1 MEIIAPSAWRFTSCK
16 LTSISNRKRTSA
28 STASASIQ
36 TTVLRGREP
45 KSPHPILRTMSIA
58 FIAHDEEKPTLI
70 EFVEE
75 HADLLKKFECMAT
88 GSTGERL
95 NETTDL
101 EVEVLKSG
109 SHGGDMMIG
118 AAIAADECDAVI
130 FF

>member
-1 MEIIAPSAWRFTSCK
+1 
-16 LTSISNRKRTSA
+16 
-28 STASASIQ
+28 
-36 TTVLRGREP
+36 
-45 KSPHPILRTMSIA
+45 MSIA

-75 HADLLKKFECMAT
+75 HADLLEKFECMAT

-101 EVEVLKSG
+101 EVEVLESG

-118 AAIAADECDAVI
+118 AAVAADECDAVI
-130 FF
+130 FFRDPLTPKPHEPDIRALLRVCDVHDIPFATNPSSAGAIIEYLSSRSER